1 MDDLWL
7 WLAVLLAGPVGS
19 FLAVWAERS
28 CDGRALS
35 APSACTGCGRRLAAR
50 DLIPVVSFLLR
61 RRRCRY
67 CGTALPWRLLAAEVL
82 AIAAALA
89 AIVVTETWPGLALTL
104 GYLWL
109 LLALGVTDL
118 ICLRLPDVMTGLL
131 FALGLGLAWLDGRGP
146 GNALVGGAIGAVT
159 LLALRWGY
167 QGLRGREGLGLGDVK
182 LAAGIGAGL
191 GVLALPWVGLL
202 ASLAG
207 LAAAAL
213 GVFGRANR
221 DTPLPFGVFLCA
233 AAGLV
238 LLWR

>member
-28 CDGRALS
+28 CDGRSLS

-104 GYLWL
+104 GYL
-109 LLALGVTDL
+109 
-118 ICLRLPDVMTGLL
+118 
-131 FALGLGLAWLDGRGP
+131 WLDGRGP